1 MFTNTRKLQIE
12 WGHCDPAGIVFNPR
26 FFEYFDWST
35 VLMFEVALGMTKYDM
50 LRKYDAVGI
59 PIVDS
64 RAKFLRT
71 RRYGEHIEIVSS
83 ITKFGRSSF
92 DVHHRL
98 MKDGELSVE
107 AFEVRVWVVRHP
119 TDPERVRSHPIPA
132 EVVEN
137 FRRPD

>member
-1 MFTNTRKLQIE
+1 VFTNTRKLQIE

-50 LRKYDAVGI
+50 LKKYDAVGI

-71 RRYGEHIEIVSS
+71 RRYGEQIEIASS

-98 MKDGELSVE
+98 LKDSELSVE
-107 AFEVRVWVVRHP
+107 AFEVRVWVVRDP
-119 TDPERVRSHPIPA
+119 ANPERVKSHPIPQ
-132 EVVEN
+132 EVVAA
-137 FRRPD
+137 FQRAG